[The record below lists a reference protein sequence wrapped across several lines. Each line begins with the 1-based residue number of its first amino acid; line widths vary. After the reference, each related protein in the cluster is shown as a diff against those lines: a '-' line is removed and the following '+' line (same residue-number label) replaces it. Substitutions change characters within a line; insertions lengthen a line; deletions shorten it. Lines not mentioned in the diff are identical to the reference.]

1 MQGGTAG
8 RMAATHG
15 GGASRSMPVAL
26 TIAGSDSGG
35 GAGIQADLKTFTVLG
50 VFGASAITAV
60 TAQNTVGVREAQ
72 VLDPELVSA
81 QIDAVFDDIGSDAA
95 KTGMLGT
102 AEVVEAVAARLRA
115 YEAANVVVD
124 PVMIAKSGD
133 RLLAE
138 DARVAVIEHLLPA
151 ARLVTPNLPEAEALL
166 GSEVTRDA
174 MEDAARVL
182 CEMGAGAALIKGGHL
197 EEGPAEDVLYD
208 AATDEVRRFRAP
220 RIDTK
225 NTHGTGCTF
234 SAAIAAFLARG
245 WRLERAVA
253 WGKRF
258 VTEAIRRGLPLGE
271 GHGPTDH
278 IGAGRMF
285 R

>member
-1 MQGGTAG
+1 
-8 RMAATHG
+8 MA
-15 GGASRSMPVAL
+15 RYPVAL

-35 GAGIQADLKTFTVLG
+35 GAGIQADLKTFTALG
-50 VFGASAITAV
+50 VYGASAITAV
-60 TAQNTVGVREAQ
+60 TAQNTVGVRDAV
-72 VLDPELVSA
+72 VLDPQFVVA
-81 QIDAVFDDIGSDAA
+81 QIEAVLDDIGCDAA

-102 AEVVEAVAARLRA
+102 AQVVRAVAAQL
-115 YEAANVVVD
+115 AAHRVPNVVVD
-124 PVMIAKSGD
+124 PVMVAKSGD

-151 ARLVTPNLPEAEALL
+151 ARVVTPNLPEAEELL
-166 GSEVTRDA
+166 GAPVASDA
-174 MEDAARVL
+174 MEDAARAL
-182 CEMGAGAALIKGGHL
+182 CAMGAGAAVIKGGHL
-197 EEGPAEDVLYD
+197 AEGPSVDLLYD
-208 AATDEVRRFRAP
+208 AETGEVHRYRAP
-220 RIDTK
+220 RIDTR

-234 SAAIAAFLARG
+234 SSAIAAFLARG

-253 WGKRF
+253 WAKRF
-258 VTEAIRRGLPLGE
+258 VTEAIRRGLPIGS

>member
-1 MQGGTAG
+1 
-8 RMAATHG
+8 MA
-15 GGASRSMPVAL
+15 RPVAL

-50 VFGASAITAV
+50 VFGMSAITAV
-60 TAQNTVGVREAQ
+60 TAQNTVGVRDAE
-72 VLDPELVSA
+72 VLDPDLVTA
-81 QIDAVFDDIGSDAA
+81 QMDAVLDDIGCGAA

-102 AEVVEAVAARLRA
+102 AEVVRAVAARLVA
-115 YEAANVVVD
+115 YEVPNVVVD
-124 PVMIAKSGD
+124 PVMVAKSGD

-151 ARLVTPNLPEAEALL
+151 ARLITPNLPEAEALL
-166 GSEVTRDA
+166 GGEVTRETMA
-174 MEDAARVL
+174 EAARVL

-197 EEGPAEDVLYD
+197 GEGAAEDVLYD
-208 AATDEVRRFRAP
+208 AATGEVSRFRAP
-220 RIDTK
+220 RIETK
-225 NTHGTGCTF
+225 STHGTGCTF

-258 VTEAIRRGLPLGE
+258 VTEGIRRGLPLGD

>member
-1 MQGGTAG
+1 
-8 RMAATHG
+8 MA
-15 GGASRSMPVAL
+15 RRPVAL

-60 TAQNTVGVREAQ
+60 TAQNTVGVRGVV
-72 VLDPELVSA
+72 VLDPEFVAA
-81 QIDAVFDDIGSDAA
+81 QIDAVLDDIACDAV

-102 AEVVEAVAARLRA
+102 AGVVRAVAARLAA
-115 YEAANVVVD
+115 YEARNVVID

-138 DARVAVIEHLLPA
+138 DARSAVVGDLLPV
-151 ARLVTPNLPEAEALL
+151 ARIVTPNLPEAGALL
-166 GSEVTRDA
+166 GGEVTRET
-174 MEDAARVL
+174 MEEAARAL
-182 CEMGAGAALIKGGHL
+182 CELGAGAAVIKGGHL
-197 EEGPAEDVLYD
+197 SGGPAVDVLYD
-208 AATDEVRRFRAP
+208 AASGEVHRFGAP
-220 RIDTK
+220 RIETT

-234 SAAIAAFLARG
+234 ASAIAAFLARG

-253 WGKRF
+253 WAKRF
-258 VTEAIRRGLPLGE
+258 VTEAIRRGLPLGA

-278 IGAGRMF
+278 IGAGRLF
-285 R
+285 D

>member
-1 MQGGTAG
+1 
-8 RMAATHG
+8 MA
-15 GGASRSMPVAL
+15 RRPVAL

-60 TAQNTVGVREAQ
+60 TAQNTVGVRGVA
-72 VLDPELVSA
+72 VLEPEFVA
-81 QIDAVFDDIGSDAA
+81 EQIDAVLDDIGCDAA

-102 AEVVEAVAARLRA
+102 GDVVRAVARRLVA
-115 YEAANVVVD
+115 HDAPNVVVD

-133 RLLAE
+133 LLLAD
-138 DARVAVIEHLLPA
+138 DARAAVVEQLLPV
-151 ARLVTPNLPEAEALL
+151 ARVVTPNIPEAEALL
-166 GSEVTRDA
+166 GADVGRGT
-174 MEDAARVL
+174 MEDAARAL
-182 CEMGAGAALIKGGHL
+182 CELGAGAAVIKGGHL
-197 EEGPAEDVLYD
+197 DDGPAEDLLFD
-208 AATDEVRRFRAP
+208 ARTGEVHRYSAP
-220 RIDTK
+220 RLDTK

-234 SAAIAAFLARG
+234 ASAIAAFLARG

-253 WGKRF
+253 WAKRF